1 MGHIPNSSINGAHAP
16 HGAERIK
23 MIFAK
28 SIKQSLKEDY
38 KNGIPLEEIAKE
50 LYRAGWFNYIPSEE
64 QTKKWLEI

>member
-1 MGHIPNSSINGAHAP
+1 
-16 HGAERIK
+16 

-28 SIKQSLKEDY
+28 GIKQSLKEDY

-50 LYRAGWFNYIPSEE
+50 LHQAGWFNYIPNEE